1 MAEQSS
7 IVQLQNIIGY
17 RFENTEPLEQALLAA
32 GADEQDHDGNREL
45 AQLGELML
53 TAVLKNIAFREKI
66 PRRIG
71 SILLYIINVY

>member
-32 GADEQDHDGNREL
+32 GADELDYDGNREL